1 MEIRH
6 NLKSS
11 FSGTAQ
17 WGSGVQPSHV
27 QEDGEEE
34 AGQEGEVQDAACH
47 IHGDQGGDGDR
58 DDDWGDAQM
67 DKYAPL
73 LLWRSM

>member
-1 MEIRH
+1 MLDKRVKKQKTGLKISSLNQALVEIRH

-34 AGQEGEVQDAACH
+34 AGQEGEVQDAARH
-47 IHGDQGGDGDR
+47 IHGDQGGDGD
-58 DDDWGDAQM
+58 
-67 DKYAPL
+67 
-73 LLWRSM
+73 